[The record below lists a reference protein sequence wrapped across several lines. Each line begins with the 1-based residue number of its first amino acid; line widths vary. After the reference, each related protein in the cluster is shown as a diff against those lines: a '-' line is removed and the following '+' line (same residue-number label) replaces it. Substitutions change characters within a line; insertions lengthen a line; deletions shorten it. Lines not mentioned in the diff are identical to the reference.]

1 LGLRIK
7 NIIFD
12 EYGAVLLVNG
22 KTGFRRVRIIESV
35 PLLKQWLKY
44 HPFSKNQDSPLWFD
58 KGKFMLSD
66 TSRKIIKRIA
76 KKAGINKKIDH
87 QLFRKSRA
95 TELSN
100 YLTEP
105 QLREF
110 MGWSPS
116 STMPSIYVHLSRRD
130 VDKAIIKL
138 AEEMRVKL

>member
-1 LGLRIK
+1 L
-7 NIIFD
+7 
-12 EYGAVLLVNG
+12 E
-22 KTGFRRVRIIESV
+22 
-35 PLLKQWLKY
+35 Y
-44 HPFSKNQDSPLWFD
+44 HPFAKNPDSPLWFD